1 MQSSDRQQATVS
13 ADGVSLWDVVNGK
26 EVADP
31 PKLDSPVNARP
42 STGRTG
48 APQPTTLHGIVLN
61 PSVLKIAPINPPREP
76 RPLAARLS
84 LLSWARLS
92 SHSVE

>member
-1 MQSSDRQQATVS
+1 MARSTTLTVTPVITTQTRNRDAPERS
-13 ADGVSLWDVVNGK
+13 AIV
-26 EVADP
+26 P
-31 PKLDSPVNARP
+31 LDSPVNASP